1 MKILTLLTYVINS
14 ALNSKFQR
22 MGRKLRL
29 QYHIFT
35 HAWNA
40 YLRMAEVNYKAQF
53 ACPLCKDKPDV
64 IIMDGIAM
72 GTTKPIPELRPQV
85 DETQQ
90 YSLVP
95 FSERSFIPKPEI
107 RNKLQKLCEIGL
119 VDSTFNKVIE
129 SIQKEFADYILH
141 TTNVEDRIVN
151 VSSIFPSVRSV
162 IKHLCHAEPL
172 PGLFQFSILN
182 HHERKVIASLSLGES
197 VSANEL
203 PPINRKM
210 HTLEILINSVTPVS
224 IKKDYFKLHPV
235 VASLL
240 QAIMSQIDRLFKQP
254 SRKLI
259 EYIPPLHDYY
269 NYFPS
274 FSKHYK

>member
-29 QYHIFT
+29 QYHILT

-40 YLRMAEVNYKAQF
+40 YLRMVEVNYKTQF
-53 ACPLCKDKPDV
+53 SCPLCKDRPEV
-64 IIMDGIAM
+64 IIIDGIAM
-72 GTTKPIPELRPQV
+72 GTTKPIPELHPQV
-85 DETQQ
+85 DETQH

-95 FSERSFIPKPEI
+95 FSERSFIPKREI
-107 RNKLQKLCEIGL
+107 RNKLHKLCEIGL

-129 SIQKEFADYILH
+129 SIPKELADYIMH

-151 VSSIFPSVRSV
+151 VSSNFPSVRIV

-197 VSANEL
+197 VFANEL
-203 PPINRKM
+203 PSVYRKM
-210 HTLEILINSVTPVS
+210 HTLEILINSVSPVTV
-224 IKKDYFKLHPV
+224 KKDHFKLHPV

-240 QAIMSQIDRLFKQP
+240 QAIMSQINRLFKQP
-254 SRKLI
+254 SRKII
-259 EYIPPLHDYY
+259 EYIPALDDYY
-269 NYFPS
+269 NYFPT